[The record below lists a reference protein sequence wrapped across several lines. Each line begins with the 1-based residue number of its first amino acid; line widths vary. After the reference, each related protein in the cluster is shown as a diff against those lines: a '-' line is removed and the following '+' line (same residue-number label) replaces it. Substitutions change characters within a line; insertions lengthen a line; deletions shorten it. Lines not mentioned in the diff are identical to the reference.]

1 MRHRKYTLLVSVLL
15 VCFLLLT
22 FQISGQRASG
32 LGELVA
38 WLTTPAQA
46 LLARVHRSA
55 LALWNSYRSWRDLK
69 AENRVLLEEVERLR
83 VGALQTAE
91 VREENSRL
99 RRLLAL
105 KERLPLETLPGEVI
119 GKEWGGWVR
128 SLTINRGRSD
138 GVARLTPVIVPDGVV
153 GRVVAVRAHAA
164 VIQLLNDSSSAVGGV
179 IQRTRTPG
187 VVEGKPGGGL
197 RFKFPPREGGGV
209 QDGDLV
215 VTSGLGGLFPKGLPV
230 GQVTRVEDRGSALF
244 HYADLAPTVDFARV
258 EEVLL
263 LIGGA
268 NVDLSLYFPS
278 G

>member
-1 MRHRKYTLLVSVLL
+1 MRYRKYTLLVSVLL
-15 VCFLLLT
+15 VSFLLLT
-22 FQISGQRASG
+22 FQISGQGASG

-38 WLTTPAQA
+38 WVTTPAQA

-55 LALWNSYRSWRDLK
+55 LAVWSTYRSWQDLR
-69 AENRVLLEEVERLR
+69 AENRTLREEVERLR
-83 VGALQTAE
+83 VETLQAAE

-105 KERLPLETLPGEVI
+105 KEQLPLETLPGEVI

-138 GVARLTPVIVPDGVV
+138 GIARLTPVIVPDGVV

-164 VIQLLNDSSSAVGGV
+164 VIQLLNDPSSTVGGV
-179 IQRTRTPG
+179 VQRTRTPG

-197 RFKFPPREGGGV
+197 RFKFLAREGGGV
-209 QDGDLV
+209 QSEDFV